1 MARNWMPITG
11 SFAVT
16 ANELLARR
24 GAGEWDGVDVGS
36 RLVERLRTLADAG
49 CGDERL
55 VLHVRA
61 LPPREGG
68 ARAIVSLDFAK
79 GGKAREIMLNSA
91 GANALFADKPISDL
105 CIALERMLTEEYI
118 EGEPAFT
125 ALFAMEGLGYGLS
138 RASIVMDD
146 DKMGS
151 GGVVEIDDP
160 DARTVYEAIAR
171 GFAAGGL
178 EGIPDEMPVG
188 PHLGLDTWGATTR
201 AQRREAARRNKGQTA
216 TLAMKKGL

>member
-1 MARNWMPITG
+1 MAKNWMPITG

-24 GAGEWDGVDVGS
+24 GGGEWDDVDVGS
-36 RLVERLRTLADAG
+36 RLVDRLRTLADAG

-68 ARAIVSLDFAK
+68 TRAIVSLDFAK
-79 GGKAREIMLNSA
+79 GGKAREVLLNSP
-91 GANALFADKPISDL
+91 GANALFADRAISDL

-118 EGEPAFT
+118 EDEPAFT

-138 RASIVMDD
+138 RASIVMDE
-146 DKMGS
+146 DKLGS
-151 GGVVEIDDP
+151 GGVVKIDDADVRAVY
-160 DARTVYEAIAR
+160 DAITR

-188 PHLGLDTWGATTR
+188 PHLGLDTRGLLCARSGARRRGATR
-201 AQRREAARRNKGQTA
+201 GRRR
-216 TLAMKKGL
+216 LWL

>member
-1 MARNWMPITG
+1 MAKNWMPITG

-24 GAGEWDGVDVGS
+24 GDGEWDSVDVGE
-36 RLVERLRTLADAG
+36 RLVERLRMLAEAG

-79 GGKAREIMLNSA
+79 RGRAREVMLDSA

-118 EGEPAFT
+118 EGEPAFA

-151 GGVVEIDDP
+151 GGIVKIDDP
-160 DARTVYEAIAR
+160 DARAVYEAITR

-188 PHLGLDTWGATTR
+188 PHMGLDTRGATTR
-201 AQRREAARRNKGQTA
+201 AQRREAERRNRGQTA
-216 TLAMKKGL
+216 SLASKKGL

>member
-1 MARNWMPITG
+1 MAKNWMPITG

-24 GAGEWDGVDVGS
+24 GDGEWDSVDVGS
-36 RLVERLRTLADAG
+36 RLVDRLRTLSDAG

-55 VLHVRA
+55 VLHIRA

-79 GGKAREIMLNSA
+79 RGRAREVMLDGA

-118 EGEPAFT
+118 EGEPAFA

-146 DKMGS
+146 DKLGS
-151 GGVVEIDDP
+151 GGVVKIDDP
-160 DARTVYEAIAR
+160 NVWTVYEAITR

-188 PHLGLDTWGATTR
+188 PHMGLDTRGATTR

-216 TLAMKKGL
+216 SLAMKREL

>member
-16 ANELLARR
+16 AKEILARR

-68 ARAIVSLDFAK
+68 ARAVVSLDFAK
-79 GGKAREIMLNSA
+79 GGKARDVMLNSA

-160 DARTVYEAIAR
+160 DARAVYEAIAR

-188 PHLGLDTWGATTR
+188 PHLGLDTRGATTR